1 MDKEK
6 MININ
11 ASLVEEPVFRSFEKD
26 GEEVKVANFTLVKK
40 YGGGKEYT
48 KCSVYGEKS
57 EMARGFK
64 KGDLIHVF
72 GYFKERAKG
81 DKIFK
86 NFIVKSLNKIE
97 NKNKNE
103 DNKEE
108 N

>member
-11 ASLVEEPVFRSFEKD
+11 ASLVEEPVFSSFEKD

-57 EMARGFK
+57 EIVRDFK
-64 KGDLIHVF
+64 KGDLIQYALLRAGFKRDRATSFAVHPLVF
-72 GYFKERAKG
+72 
-81 DKIFK
+81 
-86 NFIVKSLNKIE
+86 FIYAPFLSLSWA
-97 NKNKNE
+97 
-103 DNKEE
+103 
-108 N
+108 

>member
-11 ASLVEEPVFRSFEKD
+11 ASLVEEPVFSSFEKD
-26 GEEVKVANFTLVKK
+26 GEEVKVTNFTLVKK

-57 EMARGFK
+57 EMARDFK

-72 GYFKERAKG
+72 GYFKERAKE
-81 DKIFK
+81 DKVFK
-86 NFIVKSLNKIE
+86 NLIVKSLNKIE
-97 NKNKNE
+97 NTNVN
-103 DNKEE
+103 NKEE
-108 N
+108 K

>member
-11 ASLVEEPVFRSFEKD
+11 ASLVEEPVFSSFEED
-26 GEEVKVANFTLVKK
+26 GEEVKVVNFTLVKK
-40 YGGGKEYT
+40 YGSGKEYS

-57 EMARGFK
+57 EMARDFK

-72 GYFKERAKG
+72 SYFKERAKE
-81 DKIFK
+81 DKVFK

-97 NKNKNE
+97 NTNVNNKGE
-103 DNKEE
+103 K
-108 N
+108 

>member
-11 ASLVEEPVFRSFEKD
+11 ANLVEEPVFSSFEKD
-26 GEEVKVANFTLVKK
+26 GEKVKVANFTLVKK

-57 EMARGFK
+57 EMVKDFK
-64 KGDLIHVF
+64 KGDFIHVF
-72 GYFKERAKG
+72 GYFKERTKEN
-81 DKIFK
+81 KVFK

-103 DNKEE
+103 NNKEG

>member
-11 ASLVEEPVFRSFEKD
+11 AALLEEPIFSSFEKD
-26 GEEVKVANFTLVKK
+26 GEEVQVANFTLVKK

-57 EMARGFK
+57 EMARDFK

-72 GYFKERAKG
+72 GYFKERAKE
-81 DKIFK
+81 DKVFK

-97 NKNKNE
+97 NTNVN
-103 DNKEE
+103 NKEE
-108 N
+108 K

>member
-11 ASLVEEPVFRSFEKD
+11 AALLEEPIFSSFEKD
-26 GEEVKVANFTLVKK
+26 GEEVQVANFTLVKK
-40 YGGGKEYT
+40 YGGGKEYA

-57 EMARGFK
+57 EMARDFK

-72 GYFKERAKG
+72 GYFKERAKE
-81 DKIFK
+81 DKVFK

-97 NKNKNE
+97 NTNVN
-103 DNKEE
+103 NKEE
-108 N
+108 K

>member
-6 MININ
+6 MMNIN
-11 ASLVEEPVFRSFEKD
+11 ASLVEEPVFSSFVKD

-40 YGGGKEYT
+40 YGGNKEYT

-57 EMARGFK
+57 EMVKDFK

-72 GYFKERAKG
+72 GYYKERTKG
-81 DKIFK
+81 EKVFK

-97 NKNKNE
+97 NKNKSE

>member
-11 ASLVEEPVFRSFEKD
+11 ANLVDEAVFSSFEKD

-40 YGGGKEYT
+40 YGGGKEYI

-57 EMARGFK
+57 EMAREFK
-64 KGDLIHVF
+64 KGDFIHVF
-72 GYFKERAKG
+72 GYFKERTKE
-81 DKIFK
+81 DKVFK
-86 NFIVKSLNKIE
+86 NFIVKSLNKTP
-97 NKNKNE
+97 NKNMNE
-103 DNKEE
+103 KNKEE